1 MRLYNLNE
9 VTPTDI
15 GVYIFTFLNFMSC
28 SAFDF
33 YINDF
38 FAVKIWLISFS
49 VPFAFVYFV
58 NIVNQKSYDI
68 KVSLDVSFVFVSM
81 VFIGVLIFSYTDL
94 INEIEKKSKIQEVSE
109 PPGPPVNGEFE
120 KYDFEPV
127 E

>member
-1 MRLYNLNE
+1 MRLYNVKE

-28 SAFDF
+28 LAFDF

-38 FAVKIWLISFS
+38 YALKIWLISFS
-49 VPFAFVYFV
+49 VPFPFIYFV
-58 NIVNQKSYDI
+58 NIKNQRSYDI
-68 KVSLDVSFVFVSM
+68 KVTLDVLCIFVSM
-81 VFIGVLIFSYTDL
+81 VFIAVSIMGYPDFK
-94 INEIEKKSKIQEVSE
+94 NEIEKKSKIQEVSE
-109 PPGPPVNGEFE
+109 PPRHPVNGEFE